1 MISKMGSSLRALIF
15 MGTATLLFSETTA
28 MQYGALKAVDPNIFY
43 NNKVTIWDS
52 IPHLDVWISQIEF
65 DPPTVRVEITNENN
79 YPVTF
84 SEWNSPLDPQAIQKK
99 ILKSRGKDYLPNGPL
114 GDLPIYSLRPNFTS
128 PCEVH
133 KKETVEGMIELPP
146 GYAARFDHVF
156 DKEHGWDL
164 SNRRTA
170 GRLRKSAIQMVGM
183 WRGVWNMTMEGVLDL
198 PELDDDYSKCS
209 WFTSNIIILRF

>member
-1 MISKMGSSLRALIF
+1 MIPKIGSSLRALIF

-28 MQYGALKAVDPNIFY
+28 IQYGALKAVDPNIFY
-43 NNKVTIWDS
+43 KNKVTIWDS

-65 DPPTVRVEITNENN
+65 DPPT
-79 YPVTF
+79 
-84 SEWNSPLDPQAIQKK
+84 AIQKK
-99 ILKSRGKDYLPNGPL
+99 ILKSRGKDYLPNRLL

-133 KKETVEGMIELPP
+133 KKETVEDMIELPP

-164 SNRRTA
+164 SKRRTA
-170 GRLRKSAIQMVGM
+170 GRLRKSALQMVGM